1 MSSESFSLPLHLDPF
16 MPRFCSSEQVLI
28 LDPDIPLTCGFLALA
43 LPIGIHTVLANVVEP
58 LLFGAGHGA
67 EGTELDPTIMLI
79 SMSVSR
85 NPPDKTI
92 NQGSTLP
99 R

>member
-1 MSSESFSLPLHLDPF
+1 MSSESFHLPLYLDLF

-92 NQGSTLP
+92 NQDSTLP